1 MVTGIKSPLST
12 MLSNMST
19 ATRVGTPRVTS
30 NVASSAAAS
39 ASTKVTFGSQTQ
51 AIAAI
56 YSLSPQKI
64 SAASA
69 TSQSNA
75 TIQALMQAVQGSS
88 SVSSL
93 STLGSALLDNLK
105 ENRGDFSQAVTAADT
120 ELGAGSTNK
129 SAVSLDIT
137 TRSGS
142 TVHLTLSQQEG
153 GVAVSVKTE
162 GEALNDDEAAAVASL
177 GEAFQSVLDGLG
189 KQPPELDITG
199 LTKFNSSVLKSVDLK
214 TDLRSGDD
222 SLQSLNFHTDSDESW
237 VGYQDADF
245 SLKMTSDRGLSN
257 DPGDRV
263 AQQIA
268 LAAYDKQFDKA
279 RIDGHGDRNQME
291 LLKSVFHALN
301 TPQSDSIDVT
311 GKSTEVRAG
320 SGSSTPSNGL
330 NDFSLSLTQTSKS
343 INPAR
348 LDEKESFSYQ
358 ASQTTEESRSYDGSR
373 SVKQTA
379 HNHLSASWYQQL
391 DPSIP
396 LSLNKDKTSQ
406 NYIYHTLENDEV
418 NTTTLNYNGKG
429 LLASINNQTQV
440 NNLETMKK
448 YVVGELVDQI
458 NTPEKYQRE
467 NMTKLLKEL

>member
-12 MLSNMST
+12 MLSNMAT
-19 ATRVGTPRVTS
+19 ATRVGTPRVS
-30 NVASSAAAS
+30 NTAALPAAAN

-64 SAASA
+64 SASAS
-69 TSQSNA
+69 TQSNSA
-75 TIQALMQAVQGSS
+75 IQDLMQSALGGS
-88 SVSSL
+88 SVSSF
-93 STLGSALLDNLK
+93 SSLGSALLDNLK
-105 ENRGDFSQAVTAADT
+105 ESRGDFTQAVTGT
-120 ELGAGSTNK
+120 ESELGASATSK
-129 SAVSLDIT
+129 SAISLDIT

-142 TVHLTLSQQEG
+142 TVHLTLTQQNDG
-153 GVAVSVKTE
+153 IAVSVKTE
-162 GEALNDDEAAAVASL
+162 GNQLNDDEAEAVAAL
-177 GEAFQSVLDGLG
+177 GKAFQSVLDGLG
-189 KQPPELDITG
+189 KQPPELDISG

-214 TDLRSGDD
+214 TDVRNGDD

-237 VGYQDADF
+237 VAYQDADF

-279 RIDGHGDRNQME
+279 RLDGHGDRKQME

-301 TPQSDSIDVT
+301 TPQSESIDVT
-311 GKSTEVRAG
+311 GKSAEVRAG
-320 SGSSTPSNGL
+320 SGNSRSSTGL

-348 LDEKESFSYQ
+348 ADEKESFSYQ

-406 NYIYHTLENDEV
+406 NYIYHTLDNDEV
-418 NTTTLNYNGKG
+418 NTTTLNYNARGV
-429 LLASINNQTQV
+429 LASIKNQIQV

-448 YVVGELVDQI
+448 YVMGDLVDEM
-458 NTPEKYQRE
+458 NTPEKYNRE
-467 NMTKLLKEL
+467 TLKKLLNDM

>member
-1 MVTGIKSPLST
+1 MVTGITSPLST
-12 MLSNMST
+12 MLSNLST
-19 ATRVGTPRVTS
+19 ATRVGTPRVSS
-30 NVASSAAAS
+30 NATLPAADS

-56 YSLSPQKI
+56 YSMSPQKI
-64 SAASA
+64 SASASTQA
-69 TSQSNA
+69 NSV
-75 TIQALMQAVQGSS
+75 IQDLMQAAMGGN
-88 SVSSL
+88 SVSSF
-93 STLGSALLDNLK
+93 SNLGSALLENLK
-105 ENRGDFSQAVTAADT
+105 ENRGDLTQALTQTESGAASD
-120 ELGAGSTNK
+120 SK

-142 TVHLTLSQQEG
+142 TVHLTLTQQADG
-153 GVAVSVKTE
+153 IAVSVKTE
-162 GEALNDDEAAAVASL
+162 GNQLNDDEAEAVASL
-177 GEAFQSVLDGLG
+177 GKAFQSVLNGLG
-189 KQPPELDITG
+189 EKPPKLDITE
-199 LTKFNSSVLKSVDLK
+199 LTKFNSNVLKSVDLK
-214 TDLRSGDD
+214 TDVRSGDN
-222 SLQSLNFHTDSDESW
+222 SLQSLNFHTDSSESW

-245 SLKMTSDRGLSN
+245 SLKMTSDRSSSN
-257 DPGDRV
+257 DPADRI

-268 LAAYDKQFDKA
+268 LAAYDKQFDQA
-279 RIDGHGDRNQME
+279 RIAGHGDRNQME

-301 TPQSDSIDVT
+301 TPQSESIDVS
-311 GKSTEVRAG
+311 GKSTEVRAD
-320 SGSSTPSNGL
+320 SGNSTPSNGL

-379 HNHLSASWYQQL
+379 HNQLSASWYQQL

-396 LSLNKDKTSQ
+396 LSLNRDKTSQ

-418 NTTTLNYNGKG
+418 NTTTLNYNAKG
-429 LLASINNQTQV
+429 QLASIKNQTQV

-448 YVVGELVDQI
+448 YVMGDLVDET
-458 NTPEKYQRE
+458 NTPEKYNRE
-467 NMTKLLKEL
+467 TLKKLLNDM

>member
-12 MLSNMST
+12 MLSNMSS

-30 NVASSAAAS
+30 TAAS
-39 ASTKVTFGSQTQ
+39 PTAANASTKVTFGSQTQ
-51 AIAAI
+51 DIAAI

-64 SAASA
+64 SASAS
-69 TSQSNA
+69 T
-75 TIQALMQAVQGSS
+75 QANSMITDLMQSARGGA
-88 SVSSL
+88 SVSSF
-93 STLGSALLDNLK
+93 SGLGSALLENLK
-105 ENRGDFSQAVTAADT
+105 ENRGDFTQALTRTNAEASV
-120 ELGAGSTNK
+120 GSVGK
-129 SAVSLDIT
+129 SALSLDIT
-137 TRSGS
+137 TRSGA
-142 TVHLTLSQQEG
+142 TVHLTLTQQDDG
-153 GVAVSVKTE
+153 IAVSVKTE
-162 GEALNDDEAAAVASL
+162 GNQLNDEEAEAVASL
-177 GEAFQSVLDGLG
+177 GKAFQSVVDGLG
-189 KQPPELDITG
+189 KQPPELDISG
-199 LTKFNSSVLKSVDLK
+199 LTKFNSSVLKSIDLK
-214 TDLRSGDD
+214 TDVRNGDD
-222 SLQSLNFHTDSDESW
+222 SLQSLNFHTDSSESW
-237 VGYQDADF
+237 IAYQDADF
-245 SLKMTSDRGLSN
+245 SLKMTSDRSTSN

-279 RIDGHGDRNQME
+279 RIDGHGDRNQMD

-301 TPQSDSIDVT
+301 TPQSESIDVT
-311 GKSTEVRAG
+311 GKSAEVRTGA
-320 SGSSTPSNGL
+320 SSSSPAKGL

-348 LDEKESFSYQ
+348 ADEKESFSYQ

-418 NTTTLNYNGKG
+418 NTTTLNYNSKG
-429 LLASINNQTQV
+429 QLASVRNQIQV

-448 YVVGELVDQI
+448 YVMGDLMDEI
-458 NTPEKYQRE
+458 NTPEKYNRE
-467 NMTKLLKEL
+467 TVKKLLSDL

>member
-12 MLSNMST
+12 MLSNMSSS
-19 ATRVGTPRVTS
+19 TRVGTPRVT
-30 NVASSAAAS
+30 NTAALPAAAN

-56 YSLSPQKI
+56 YSLSPQKV
-64 SAASA
+64 SASA
-69 TSQSNA
+69 STESNSA
-75 TIQALMQAVQGSS
+75 IQDLMQSALGGS
-88 SVSSL
+88 SVSSF
-93 STLGSALLDNLK
+93 SSLGRALLDNLK
-105 ENRGDFSQAVTAADT
+105 ENRGDFSQAVTGTDT
-120 ELGAGSTNK
+120 EMSSASGSK
-129 SAVSLDIT
+129 SAISLDIT

-142 TVHLTLSQQEG
+142 TLHLTLTKQG
-153 GVAVSVKTE
+153 DGIAVSVKTE
-162 GEALNDDEAAAVASL
+162 GNQLNDDEAEAVASL
-177 GEAFQSVLDGLG
+177 GKAFQSVLDGLS
-189 KQPPELDITG
+189 KQPPELDISG
-199 LTKFNSSVLKSVDLK
+199 LTKFNSNVLKSVDLK
-214 TDLRSGDD
+214 TDVRNGDD

-237 VGYQDADF
+237 VAYQDADF
-245 SLKMTSDRGLSN
+245 SLKMTSDRSSSN

-279 RIDGHGDRNQME
+279 RLDGHGDRNQME

-301 TPQSDSIDVT
+301 TPQSEGIDIT
-311 GKSTEVRAG
+311 GKSAEVRAD

-348 LDEKESFSYQ
+348 ADEKESFSYQ

-406 NYIYHTLENDEV
+406 NYIYHTLENDEI
-418 NTTTLNYNGKG
+418 NTTTLNYNAKG
-429 LLASINNQTQV
+429 LLASIKNQTQV

-448 YVVGELVDQI
+448 YVMGDLVDEI
-458 NTPEKYQRE
+458 NTPEKYNRE
-467 NMTKLLKEL
+467 TLKKLLNDM

>member
-1 MVTGIKSPLST
+1 MVTGIKSSLST
-12 MLSNMST
+12 MLSNMSGT
-19 ATRVGTPRVTS
+19 TRVGTPRVS
-30 NVASSAAAS
+30 SSATLPAGDN

-56 YSLSPQKI
+56 YSLSPQKV
-64 SAASA
+64 SASA
-69 TSQSNA
+69 SSQSNA
-75 TIQALMQAVQGSS
+75 TIQALMQSVQGSS

-93 STLGSALLDNLK
+93 STLGSALLENLK

-120 ELGAGSTNK
+120 DLGATSTTK

-142 TVHLTLSQQEG
+142 TVHLTLSQQDG
-153 GVAVSVKTE
+153 GVAVSMTTD
-162 GEALNDDEAAAVASL
+162 GEALNDDEADAVASL
-177 GEAFQSVLDGLG
+177 GKAFQSVLSGLG

-222 SLQSLNFHTDSDESW
+222 SLQSLNFHIDSDESW
-237 VGYQDADF
+237 IAYQDADF
-245 SLKMTSDRGLSN
+245 SLKMTSDRSQSN
-257 DPGDRV
+257 DPADRV

-279 RIDGHGDRNQME
+279 RLDGHGDRKQME

-301 TPQSDSIDVT
+301 TPQSESVDVT

-320 SGSSTPSNGL
+320 SGNSTPANGL

-348 LDEKESFSYQ
+348 VDEKESFSYQ
-358 ASQTTEESRSYDGSR
+358 ASQTTEESRSYDGTR

-379 HNHLSASWYQQL
+379 HNHLSASWYQPL
-391 DPSIP
+391 DPSLP

-418 NTTTLNYNGKG
+418 NTTTLNYNAKG
-429 LLASINNQTQV
+429 LLASIKNQTQV

-448 YVVGELVDQI
+448 YVMGDLVDQI
-458 NTPEKYQRE
+458 NTPEKYERD
-467 NMTKLLKEL
+467 NLTKLLKDL